1 MTVAHIPGFPRIG
14 VKRELKSA
22 LEAYWRGE
30 TPESELLAVGREL
43 RKRHW
48 RCQRDAGLDLV
59 TVGDFAWYDSVLQ
72 TLAHLGCVPGRFG
85 FDPAVLRNGMRIRAS
100 KAGSIGCSRR

>member
-1 MTVAHIPGFPRIG
+1 MTVAHILGFPRIG
-14 VKRELKSA
+14 VKRELKLA

-30 TPESELLAVGREL
+30 IPEPELLAVGREL

-48 RCQRDAGLDLV
+48 QYQRDAGLDLV

-72 TLAHLGCVPGRFG
+72 TLAFPAASASIPGRSRY
-85 FDPAVLRNGMRIRAS
+85 RNI
-100 KAGSIGCSRR
+100 SRWHVATPTIPPWR